1 MVYTLYRREARVMSD
16 REFAKIFSKNLRR
29 IAYNAGKSQADISRE
44 LKINK
49 ATVSSWMNGTRV
61 PRMESVDMLCHYFN
75 VKRSD
80 LMEEYDDTPDEE
92 KEQYYLSDEAREIAQ
107 FLFENP
113 EYKVLFDGLRKVKK
127 EDLEVIK
134 TLIDK
139 FS

>member
-1 MVYTLYRREARVMSD
+1 MS
-16 REFAKIFSKNLRR
+16 EKEYAKIFSKNLRR

-61 PRMESVDMLCHYFN
+61 PRMESIDLLCHYFN
-75 VKRSD
+75 VKRVD
-80 LMEEYDDTPDEE
+80 LMEDRGDESVEDAPYYMDDD
-92 KEQYYLSDEAREIAQ
+92 ARELAQ
-107 FLFENP
+107 FLFEHP
-113 EYKVLFDGLRKVKK
+113 EYKVLFDGVRKVRK

-134 TLIDK
+134 SLLEK